1 MANKKKS
8 SLMQT
13 LVIVGAALLCFGGY
27 YLYAGK
33 YADSIQF
40 KNPAGKATQYYEKHK
55 YVYDIWSLP
64 TKMDYYL
71 LPPAEIYDD
80 VKYPL
85 MVILHGGTGKAYAAG
100 FMAEDYYREK
110 YPGYVLVPVVPPN
123 HVWWSPYQTP
133 PKGFENALPYA
144 VDIVRKVSNEL
155 PIDKGRIYVVG
166 CSMGGGGAI
175 AASLYYQDV
184 FAGAAAM
191 GSYIDPRPIPEE
203 LTTPLVVYH
212 GRNDADAPVEAIRAT
227 VGMLKKAGDPV
238 FYKEYENA
246 GHNCPMRFFYPD
258 EMWDWLYNLQKP
270 ELR

>member
-133 PKGFENALPYA
+133 PKGFENALPYRPQGQQRTA
-144 VDIVRKVSNEL
+144 HRQGAHLCRRLLDGWRGSHRGKSVLSGCLRWCGCDGKLHRPAPDTRRADHAACRL
-155 PIDKGRIYVVG
+155 PRT
-166 CSMGGGGAI
+166 
-175 AASLYYQDV
+175 
-184 FAGAAAM
+184 
-191 GSYIDPRPIPEE
+191 E
-203 LTTPLVVYH
+203 
-212 GRNDADAPVEAIRAT
+212 
-227 VGMLKKAGDPV
+227 
-238 FYKEYENA
+238 
-246 GHNCPMRFFYPD
+246 
-258 EMWDWLYNLQKP
+258 
-270 ELR
+270 